1 MRVLYKKYDL
11 HIGWILT
18 RYKEDFLGGRFAK
31 PRRRFPGRHKQRGC
45 CDAFKLICMDSNASV
60 VGHDGQVL
68 LGCFCI
74 RGVVPKLVGI
84 FSVAQFNKHLTIAM

>member
-1 MRVLYKKYDL
+1 
-11 HIGWILT
+11 
-18 RYKEDFLGGRFAK
+18 
-31 PRRRFPGRHKQRGC
+31 
-45 CDAFKLICMDSNASV
+45 MDSNASV